1 MLKDTL
7 KRAIYEDIKKC
18 IVAYYDMYDI
28 KYKDKKPEEMLTGF
42 LSYCCCHISSKP
54 RQDIFL
60 LH

>member
-28 KYKDKKPEEMLTGF
+28 KYKDKKPEEMWTA
-42 LSYCCCHISSKP
+42 P
-54 RQDIFL
+54 RQEDNEIK
-60 LH
+60 